1 MARAGYMRKDDILGV
16 YDGSLF
22 VVLAHRYK
30 SGLGGGAFDS
40 NKGGVFEP
48 KKG

>member
-1 MARAGYMRKDDILGV
+1 MRKDDILGV

-30 SGLGGGAFDS
+30 NGLGGGAFDS
-40 NKGGVFEP
+40 KKGGVFDT
-48 KKG
+48 KNG